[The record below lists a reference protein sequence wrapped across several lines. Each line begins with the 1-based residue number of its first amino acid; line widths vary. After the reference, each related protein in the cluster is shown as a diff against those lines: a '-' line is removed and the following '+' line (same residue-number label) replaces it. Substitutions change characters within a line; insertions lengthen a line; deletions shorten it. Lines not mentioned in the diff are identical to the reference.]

1 MQNRNLSK
9 EVNEKNQMVDTQ
21 TQEINEMRHDL
32 QQQVKQNTK
41 LEKEKLHLTLSLEQS
56 TKKCSEIQSTLAE
69 TKEELQ
75 VQSLKAQNLND

>member
-21 TQEINEMRHDL
+21 TQEINEMRNDL
-32 QQQVKQNTK
+32 QQQVKQSTM

-56 TKKCSEIQSTLAE
+56 AKKCSEIQSTLDE

-75 VQSLKAQNLND
+75 VQ